1 MWNPWGA
8 TNRGIVCR
16 ELGVFMSNVALLIA
30 SSDES
35 FREMVRDQTL
45 NVPDAKVVAE
55 YQEVAA
61 NLYIRVL
68 QDLERHHSAGLVV
81 DLSMDP
87 EGAIK
92 AIEKVKQAVP
102 DLFVIASNFHA
113 DTETVI
119 ACMRAGANE
128 FLVQPIKRTEFRE
141 ALGRLERAPRHA
153 SAAESKLGK
162 IFTFIGTKGGVGT
175 TTLAVNFA
183 SVLAQRKQSTVL
195 LDLDW
200 VGNDCAM
207 QLGASPQYTLMEV
220 AENLGRMDQ
229 ALFEGVATRDPLG
242 FLLVGPP
249 DSLEQQG
256 HFGEHSLREFA
267 TFLVEKYD
275 SIVVDGGRAISNE
288 LVLAAAQV
296 SQTVFVVVD
305 QEFPSIR
312 NAQRYITFLM
322 RIGFNQDQVK
332 VLVNRYSK
340 KPNPNAAKLEQI
352 QQTLNQPVFY
362 GIPPSQAVIASIN
375 KARPFVANRQEAGEL
390 DRIFRAFVDK
400 ATGGKQAPAALAVAR

>member
-1 MWNPWGA
+1 MPN
-8 TNRGIVCR
+8 T
-16 ELGVFMSNVALLIA
+16 ALLIA
-30 SSDES
+30 SSDDH

-68 QDLERHHSAGLVV
+68 QDLERHPSAGLIV
-81 DLSMDP
+81 DLSNDP
-87 EGAIK
+87 EGAVK

-113 DTETVI
+113 DAEIVI

-128 FLVQPIKRTEFRE
+128 FLLQPIKRTEFRD
-141 ALGRLERAPRHA
+141 ALGRLERAPRHGGVA
-153 SAAESKLGK
+153 GQSKLGK
-162 IFTFIGTKGGVGT
+162 IYTFLGTKGGVGA
-175 TTLAVNFA
+175 TTLAVNVA

-195 LDLDW
+195 IDLDW
-200 VGNDCAM
+200 IGNDAAM

-220 AENLGRMDQ
+220 AENLGKMDQ

-249 DSLEQQG
+249 DALEQHG
-256 HFGEHSLREFA
+256 HFTEHNFREFA

-275 SIVVDGGRAISNE
+275 SIVIDGGRAVSDE
-288 LVLAAAQV
+288 VVLAAAQV

-322 RIGFNQDQVK
+322 RMGFNQDQIRV
-332 VLVNRYSK
+332 VVNRYTK
-340 KPNPNAAKLEQI
+340 KPNPNIAKLEQI
-352 QQTLNQPVFY
+352 QQTLNQPVFW
-362 GIPPSQAVIASIN
+362 GIPASPAVIASIN
-375 KARPFVANRQEAGEL
+375 KARPFVANREQAPDL
-390 DRIFRAFVDK
+390 DRNFRAFVDK
-400 ATGGKQAPAALAVAR
+400 ATGAKKPAAAAKTVAAS

>member
-1 MWNPWGA
+1 
-8 TNRGIVCR
+8 
-16 ELGVFMSNVALLIA
+16 MSNVALLIA
-30 SSDES
+30 SSDEH

-45 NVPDAKVVAE
+45 NVTEAKVVAE

-61 NLYIRVL
+61 NLYIRVM
-68 QDLERHHSAGLVV
+68 QDLERHPSAGLVV
-81 DLSMDP
+81 DLSMDS
-87 EGAIK
+87 ESAIK

-113 DTETVI
+113 DAETVI

-128 FLVQPIKRTEFRE
+128 FLVQPLKRTEFRE

-153 SAAESKLGK
+153 SATESKLGK
-162 IFTFIGTKGGVGT
+162 IYTFIGTKGGVGT

-183 SVLAQRKQSTVL
+183 SVLAQRKQPTVL

-256 HFGEHSLREFA
+256 QFGEHSLREFA

-312 NAQRYITFLM
+312 NAQRYVTFLM
-322 RIGFNQDQVK
+322 RMGFNQDQVK
-332 VLVNRYSK
+332 VVVNRYSK
-340 KPNPNAAKLEQI
+340 KSNPNAATLEQI
-352 QQTLNQPVFY
+352 QQTLNQSIFY
-362 GIPPSQAVIASIN
+362 GIPPSPAVIASIN

-400 ATGGKQAPAALAVAR
+400 ATGGKKPAAALAVAK